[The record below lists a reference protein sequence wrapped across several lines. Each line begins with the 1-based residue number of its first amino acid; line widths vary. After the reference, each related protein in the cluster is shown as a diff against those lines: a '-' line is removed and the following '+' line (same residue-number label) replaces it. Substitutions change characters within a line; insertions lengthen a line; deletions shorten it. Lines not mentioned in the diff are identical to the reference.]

1 MKHETNKQKSDFKK
15 KTKEGLESWKKRKIF
30 IFYLQ
35 ILKIIQ
41 MIMKKLMNSLMR
53 EKTEEEE
60 IKNNLENLE
69 ISENS
74 KETIRVLVNL
84 LRIDIIKRIIKDQ
97 EK

>member
-1 MKHETNKQKSDFKK
+1 
-15 KTKEGLESWKKRKIF
+15 
-30 IFYLQ
+30 
-35 ILKIIQ
+35 